1 MKKKIMNNI
10 RADVMRCAW
19 VLAQEAAEKH
29 GGKASEYVNQCVRKA
44 WAKVKRS
51 VNRVADERF
60 TSAFIA
66 NVARCYWAAN
76 KTVLDWG
83 HIHDFLIDDMQLPA
97 KRYHC
102 YALQGIALNK
112 VMKYIAFVTLTGA
125 LALRPA
131 QDVRTLMIREQVGTD
146 EHRDNM
152 NTACDDIATVQ
163 GFEGY
168 SWTNDYLTGYEKSI
182 QNLYEAYD
190 SAKATKTAYDMIA
203 NLYSAHMITR
213 QEKNHFEDTADWY
226 AHCKREKEQ
235 RV

>member
-1 MKKKIMNNI
+1 MKKNIMNHI

-51 VNRVADERF
+51 AERVADERM
-60 TSAFIA
+60 TSTFIVNA
-66 NVARCYWAAN
+66 VQCFWVSNTNVLTWMQ
-76 KTVLDWG
+76 
-83 HIHDFLIDDMQLPA
+83 IHDFMVDNMQLPA

-102 YALQGIALNK
+102 YCLEGIALAK
-112 VMKYIAFVTLTGA
+112 ILKFIAITTPSGN
-125 LALRPA
+125 LALRPV
-131 QDVRTLMIREQVGTD
+131 QDMRTIMISEQVGTD
-146 EHRDNM
+146 EHRNNM
-152 NTACDDIATVQ
+152 NNACDIVASVQ

-190 SAKATKTAYDMIA
+190 SVKATKTAYDMIA